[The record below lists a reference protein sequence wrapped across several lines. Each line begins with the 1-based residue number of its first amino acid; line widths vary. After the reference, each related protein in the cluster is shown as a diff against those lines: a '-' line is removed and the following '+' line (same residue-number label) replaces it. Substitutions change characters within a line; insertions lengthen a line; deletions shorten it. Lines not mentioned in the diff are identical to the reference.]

1 MIFIRLWSRYFVQL
15 KWQRT
20 LKSNR
25 QSIVLHKGDLYTVVE
40 FRKESLQATLQKD
53 KYWHLGFLLSTA
65 IIHCMIVDA
74 TIFVYHGI
82 HILKFNRHTW
92 YIPHEHMKNFL
103 LYFWWY
109 FCLTFLFLNNSNSGR
124 FQNYYVHFWR
134 GKNQVVNVKRTAGLT
149 ATLLLLLRFYKR
161 WFVGIL
167 VCHFMLHKLDMKIRN
182 YEKDR
187 QNTIKYS
194 VGSITCI

>member
-1 MIFIRLWSRYFVQL
+1 MTCIRLLSSE
-15 KWQRT
+15 
-20 LKSNR
+20 KSP
-25 QSIVLHKGDLYTVVE
+25 SKLHYK
-40 FRKESLQATLQKD
+40 KD

-65 IIHCMIVDA
+65 IINCMMLDA
-74 TIFVYHGI
+74 TIFAYHSI
-82 HILKFNRHTW
+82 NILKFNRHTW
-92 YIPHEHMKNFL
+92 YISHENMKNFL

-161 WFVGIL
+161 WFSW
-167 VCHFMLHKLDMKIRN
+167 
-182 YEKDR
+182 Y
-187 QNTIKYS
+187 
-194 VGSITCI
+194 TCMSFHVA